1 MPIYTF
7 YPCRPDGSSTT
18 FEAFELDGDDAA
30 RGRAALLQEQHP
42 SCAFVTVWRGD
53 REVLPAPSGVREGLL
68 SAQAGLSPPA
78 R

>member
-30 RGRAALLQEQHP
+30 CGRAALLLEQHP

-53 REVLPAPSGVREGLL
+53 REVLPAPSGLREELL
-68 SAQAGLSPPA
+68 SAQAELSPPT

>member
-7 YPCRPDGSSTT
+7 YPCRSDGSSTT

-30 RGRAALLQEQHP
+30 RDRAALLVEQHP

-53 REVLPAPSGVREGLL
+53 REVLPAPDPVCAKSR
-68 SAQAGLSPPA
+68 
-78 R
+78 

>member
-7 YPCRPDGSSTT
+7 YPCRSDGSSTT

-30 RGRAALLQEQHP
+30 QARAALLLEQHP
-42 SCAFVTVWRGD
+42 SCAFVTVWLGD
-53 REVLPAPSGVREGLL
+53 REVLAAPDPVRAKG
-68 SAQAGLSPPA
+68 